1 MCSSDLAGAAG
12 FIPKSMKRSA
22 IVEALHRIVDGEIYV
37 PEIIGEDP
45 AQSREEAEI
54 RARIDS
60 LTPQQRIV
68 LGHLVNGRLN
78 KQIAFDLSISEATV
92 KAHMTAVLRKLDVH
106 NRTQAVL
113 AARALRLDLVH

>member
-1 MCSSDLAGAAG
+1 MQL
-12 FIPKSMKRSA
+12 K
-22 IVEALHRIVDGEIYV
+22 
-37 PEIIGEDP
+37 
-45 AQSREEAEI
+45 
-54 RARIDS
+54 
-60 LTPQQRIV
+60 V
-68 LGHLVNGRLN
+68 LLGVLEGRLN